1 MGKIIHRYIFRE
13 VLTPFLLGLGV
24 FTFVL
29 LIARLLKLIEMVV
42 NRGLPPTQILR
53 LLALLMPA
61 FLELT
66 VPMAMLLAI
75 LIAFGRLSADAE
87 MIAMRS
93 SGLSIYQL
101 VPPVILF
108 VLMTALLTACLS
120 MYARPWANHNLK
132 LELWDIART
141 RASAGLKP
149 QVFNDEFPG
158 LVIYAEHID
167 SRTDRLIHV
176 LISDERDPNEH
187 NTVFAREG
195 YMVSDNDT
203 QTVILRLLDGTIH
216 TSGDAGGD
224 TQSDYHTDFQTYD
237 VNLDLRESLAGPS
250 DKQDD
255 PNEMTLP
262 ELSAAIEAKRAEE
275 KPAGPEL
282 VEFHRKFAIPFACIV
297 FGLVGVPLGIE
308 PARNVRSRGFAV
320 SLAVIF
326 VYYILLSA
334 GQGFAEQETIPA
346 WLGLWL
352 PNMVFG
358 ALGVML
364 MRRAARER
372 ALFGTWIPDLAAHLR
387 NTFVIRRRVGAS

>member
-13 VLTPFLLGLGV
+13 VLTPFLLGLSV
-24 FTFVL
+24 FTFIL
-29 LIARLLKLIEMVV
+29 LIARLLKLIELVV

-53 LLALLMPA
+53 LLAFLMPA

-87 MIAMRS
+87 MVAMRS

-108 VLMTALLTACLS
+108 VLMTACITAGLS

-176 LISDERDPNEH
+176 LISDERDPNQH
-187 NTVFAREG
+187 NTVFASEG
-195 YMVSDNDT
+195 FMISDNDT
-203 QTVILRLLDGTIH
+203 QTVILRLLNGTIH
-216 TSGDAGGD
+216 TSDEGA
-224 TQSDYHTDFQTYD
+224 SDYHTDFETYD
-237 VNLDLRESLAGPS
+237 VNLDLRESLEGPAK
-250 DKQDD
+250 KQDD

-262 ELSAAIEAKRAEE
+262 ELSAAIEAKRADG
-275 KPAGPEL
+275 KSAAPEL

-297 FGLVGVPLGIE
+297 FGLVGLPLGIE

-326 VYYILLSA
+326 IYYILLSA
-334 GQGFAEQETIPA
+334 GQGFAEQGTIPA
-346 WLGLWL
+346 WFGLWL

-358 ALGVML
+358 SLGVML
-364 MRRAARER
+364 MRRAGRER

-387 NTFVIRRRVGAS
+387 SALLTYRRVGVPR

>member
-13 VLTPFLLGLGV
+13 VLTPFLLGLSV

-29 LIARLLKLIEMVV
+29 LIARLLKLIELVV
-42 NRGLPPTQILR
+42 NRGLPPAQILR
-53 LLALLMPA
+53 LLAFLMPA

-87 MIAMRS
+87 MVAMRS

-108 VLMTALLTACLS
+108 VLMTACITAGLS

-176 LISDERDPNEH
+176 LISDERDPNQH
-187 NTVFAREG
+187 NTVFASEG
-195 YMVSDNDT
+195 FMISDNDT
-203 QTVILRLLDGTIH
+203 QTVILRLLNGTIH
-216 TSGDAGGD
+216 TSDDAAGRL
-224 TQSDYHTDFQTYD
+224 SHRFR
-237 VNLDLRESLAGPS
+237 DLRREPRPAREPGGAAPS
-250 DKQDD
+250 KQDD

-262 ELSAAIEAKRAEE
+262 ELGAAIEAKRADG
-275 KPAGPEL
+275 KSAAPEL

-297 FGLVGVPLGIE
+297 FGLVGLPLGIE

-326 VYYILLSA
+326 IYYILLSA
-334 GQGFAEQETIPA
+334 GQGFAEQGTIPA
-346 WLGLWL
+346 WFGLWL

-358 ALGVML
+358 SLGVML
-364 MRRAARER
+364 MRRAGRER

-387 NTFVIRRRVGAS
+387 SALLTYRRAGVPR